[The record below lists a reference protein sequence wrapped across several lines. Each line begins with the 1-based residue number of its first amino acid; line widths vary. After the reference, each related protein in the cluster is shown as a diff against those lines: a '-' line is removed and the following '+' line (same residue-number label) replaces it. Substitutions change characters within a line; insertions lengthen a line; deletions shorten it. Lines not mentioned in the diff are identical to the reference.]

1 MATAKLIRFA
11 AHVNGDGMDFG
22 KAARA
27 AGYSDTYIRVNLAE
41 ITRRAREAGLL
52 VDPDTIRA
60 AVSDTED
67 AAARGLAELTQ
78 AVPQVLTQLRQI
90 ALGAE
95 PAHADQLAAINAVLD
110 RVYGKPTQHAKV
122 DQSTRVAMAPWRDEA
137 ADEGDGPPDD
147 AIAVG

>member
-11 AHVNGDGMDFG
+11 ELVNGEGRDHGEAAKIAG
-22 KAARA
+22 YSPAYVGAKLGEIVARARA
-27 AGYSDTYIRVNLAE
+27 AGLI
-41 ITRRAREAGLL
+41 

-60 AVSDTED
+60 AVADAED

-78 AVPQVLTQLRQI
+78 AVPQVLTQLRHI